1 MSTPDNS
8 ARIAENFAR
17 QGLMQTLGV
26 SIEEVSPGRCVLSM
40 PITPAVS
47 QQQGFAHAGAGFS
60 LADSA
65 AGYAA
70 LSLMPDGAD
79 VVSVEVKMN
88 MLRPMVGTRLIAT
101 GTVLRAGRQITVVRA
116 DIEAED
122 AAGNRKLVGAV
133 QGTMMAVQAGFRDV
147 VNS

>member
-1 MSTPDNS
+1 MTPPEIP

-26 SIEEVSPGRCVLSM
+26 TIEEVGPGRCVLSM

-70 LSLMPDGAD
+70 LSLMPEGAD

-88 MLRPMVGTRLIAT
+88 MLRPMVGARLIAT
-101 GTVLRAGRQITVVRA
+101 GSVLRAGKQITVVRA

-122 AAGNRKLVGAV
+122 ADGTRKLAGAV
-133 QGTMMAVQAGFRDV
+133 QGTMMTVFP
-147 VNS
+147 

>member
-1 MSTPDNS
+1 MSQSPIPP
-8 ARIAENFAR
+8 RIARNFAR
-17 QGLMQTLGV
+17 QGLMQTLGAV
-26 SIEEVSPGRCVLSM
+26 LEEVSPGRCVLSV

-47 QQQGFAHAGAGFS
+47 QQQGFAHAGLGFS
-60 LADSA
+60 VGDSA

-70 LSLMPDGAD
+70 LTLMPEEAD

-122 AAGNRKLVGAV
+122 AEGARKLVGAI
-133 QGTMMAVQAGFRDV
+133 QGTMMAVFPA
-147 VNS
+147 